1 MRAALFHYGALKRLF
16 ELNLLEDLEVVSAT
30 SGGSLVA
37 ALLGVHGPMINGD
50 TKRWESFEADL
61 LEAAAHGV
69 IGPTIWSG
77 VAWLALLFAAVFGN
91 LNLFL
96 LLWAR
101 GNSSSAP
108 ETLFWVCL
116 IIFSL
121 AILAT
126 AGEMHFVARDT
137 GVHPNVEGK
146 RKSDTDF
153 IPEATTGSGA
163 GPADR
168 FGQWVS
174 KFTLTLDPS
183 YVLWHSL
190 NFRVF
195 RNSVLGDFRL
205 GPKIFLCAADLNSGR
220 ELVFSEKIFGEL
232 SSFGSPRL
240 WRQYETETT
249 MGDDYFKTI
258 HGENISVAT
267 AVAACSAYPPFFSS
281 IPIFIDGQ
289 LVANC
294 IDGGVIDNHA
304 LIITR
309 QMAKY
314 VDEHKADALGRTFSN
329 TIGRVLALDAS
340 GPVQLYRRYF
350 WLRISALPR
359 LGDLLHNRQIQG
371 ELEDLDD
378 IQRLFNVSAW
388 AISLRTRPADGCAL
402 ENPEIARLA
411 ARVRT
416 HFDNFSKVE
425 CAVLAY
431 LGYYWANRWAEN
443 DFADGKQEFPN
454 IRMRGIAEILPAR
467 FAPPAAMLS
476 EAKIVAHLR
485 YSGIGIRSW
494 RWLRRCLA
502 RA

>member
-240 WRQYETETT
+240 WRQYRNRN
-249 MGDDYFKTI
+249 
-258 HGENISVAT
+258 H
-267 AVAACSAYPPFFSS
+267 
-281 IPIFIDGQ
+281 DG
-289 LVANC
+289 
-294 IDGGVIDNHA
+294 
-304 LIITR
+304 R
-309 QMAKY
+309 
-314 VDEHKADALGRTFSN
+314 
-329 TIGRVLALDAS
+329 
-340 GPVQLYRRYF
+340 
-350 WLRISALPR
+350 
-359 LGDLLHNRQIQG
+359 
-371 ELEDLDD
+371 
-378 IQRLFNVSAW
+378 RLFQNDSRGKYICCNRGRRMFGVSA
-388 AISLRTRPADGCAL
+388 
-402 ENPEIARLA
+402 
-411 ARVRT
+411 
-416 HFDNFSKVE
+416 
-425 CAVLAY
+425 VLLIDPDIY
-431 LGYYWANRWAEN
+431 
-443 DFADGKQEFPN
+443 
-454 IRMRGIAEILPAR
+454 
-467 FAPPAAMLS
+467 
-476 EAKIVAHLR
+476 
-485 YSGIGIRSW
+485 
-494 RWLRRCLA
+494 
-502 RA
+502 